1 MALLNA
7 AIFRQKRFV
16 YYFYPPSQSPCVD
29 MNPMIHARMEHA
41 CSWVWDERWK
51 VTLVVVGGYND
62 FNGKDSLNLQAP
74 GIPRHGLNLVTSVHG
89 IRRDNENGR
98 RWMEPLEAL

>member
-7 AIFRQKRFV
+7 AIFRQKHFV
-16 YYFYPPSQSPCVD
+16 YYLYPPSQSPSVD

-98 RWMEPLEAL
+98 RWLEPLEAL

>member
-1 MALLNA
+1 
-7 AIFRQKRFV
+7 
-16 YYFYPPSQSPCVD
+16 